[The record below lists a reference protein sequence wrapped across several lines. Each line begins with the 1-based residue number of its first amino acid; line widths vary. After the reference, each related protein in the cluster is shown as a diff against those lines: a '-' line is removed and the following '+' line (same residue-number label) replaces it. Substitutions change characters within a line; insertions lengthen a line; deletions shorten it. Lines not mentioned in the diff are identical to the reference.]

1 MPEIFVRRQSA
12 RRHRHHYSADA
23 SCCPRPAAT
32 CRWPSGPAAPG
43 TPRPC
48 AEAGCCGA
56 WRRARLLL
64 TASREYRRWSS
75 ASHLT
80 AHTHQRQPEPPRCR
94 PCSAV
99 GSGAPDPPPR
109 QAAEVRKVE
118 LLLQEALAE
127 VIKYPRGGGGSVT
140 DRVGKKRGGK
150 ANLPVLHR
158 AWSRRTRAIAAGSR
172 SAAARFDR
180 TWRFDRA
187 PPVCTW
193 VRG

>member
-1 MPEIFVRRQSA
+1 MGRLRPA
-12 RRHRHHYSADA
+12 RRARAQ
-23 SCCPRPAAT
+23 RL
-32 CRWPSGPAAPG
+32 
-43 TPRPC
+43 
-48 AEAGCCGA
+48 GCCGA
-56 WRRARLLL
+56 QRRACLPL
-64 TASREYRRWSS
+64 TASREYRGWSS

-80 AHTHQRQPEPPRCR
+80 THVHQRQPEPPRW
-94 PCSAV
+94 PSCSAA
-99 GSGAPDPPPR
+99 GSSAPDPPPR
-109 QAAEVRKVE
+109 QPPRSGKVE
-118 LLLQEALAE
+118 LLLHEALAE

-187 PPVCTW
+187 PPVW
-193 VRG
+193 RGWFMASCWPRLFCPCWLLTEGQCAC